1 MLNTVRILSIDGG
14 GIRGIIPAVVLSRL
28 ERQTGQRIA
37 DLFDL
42 VAGTSTGGILALG
55 LTRPGE
61 GGRPLYSA
69 AQMAELYEKEGS
81 KIFSTSWWRRM
92 RTLGS
97 LAEERYSANGI
108 EEVLRRYFGDVRLQ
122 DACTDVL
129 VPSYEIERR
138 TPFFFKSAMARKRAE
153 YDFPMWE
160 VARATS
166 AAPTYF
172 EPARVP
178 VPDSVD
184 YWALIDGGVFAN
196 NPAACALVEAM
207 ALNPRATKFV
217 VVSLG
222 TGTVLP
228 RISLDRAKSWGTAG
242 WLRPGLDIVLD
253 GVSATVDY
261 QLQQLLPGD
270 YHRYQVTLQQS
281 DQQMDDV
288 RPENLRNLRLQAEA
302 LCRERSGEL
311 RNLGE
316 RLVEIGTAREQRA
329 A

>member
-1 MLNTVRILSIDGG
+1 MQNTVRILSIDGG

-28 ERQTGQRIA
+28 ERQTGQRVA

-55 LTRPGE
+55 LTRPGT

-69 AQMAELYEKEGS
+69 AEMSELYEREGS
-81 KIFSTSWWRRM
+81 KIFSASFWRRM
-92 RTLGS
+92 RTMGS
-97 LAEERYSANGI
+97 LREERYSADGI
-108 EEVLRRYFGDVRLQ
+108 EEVLRRYFEDTRLK
-122 DACTDVL
+122 DACTGVL

-138 TPFFFKSAMARKRAE
+138 KPFFFKSASARERPE
-153 YDFPMWE
+153 YDFPMWQ

-172 EPARVP
+172 EPARLP
-178 VPDSVD
+178 VPNSSD

-196 NPAACALVEAM
+196 NPGACALVEAI
-207 ALNPRATKFV
+207 ARNPWATKFL

-222 TGTVLP
+222 TGNLLQ
-228 RISLDRAKSWGTAG
+228 RIPIDEAKGWGTAG
-242 WLRPGLDIVLD
+242 WLRPVLDIVLD

-270 YHRYQVTLQQS
+270 YHRFQVTLHQN
-281 DQQMDDV
+281 DQEMDDV

-302 LCRERSGEL
+302 MCRERSREL
-311 RNLGE
+311 RKLGE
-316 RLVEIGTAREQRA
+316 RLVAIGAAHKQRA

>member
-1 MLNTVRILSIDGG
+1 
-14 GIRGIIPAVVLSRL
+14 
-28 ERQTGQRIA
+28 
-37 DLFDL
+37 
-42 VAGTSTGGILALG
+42 
-55 LTRPGE
+55 
-61 GGRPLYSA
+61 
-69 AQMAELYEKEGS
+69 
-81 KIFSTSWWRRM
+81 M

-97 LAEERYSANGI
+97 LAEERYSADGI
-108 EEVLRRYFGDVRLQ
+108 EEVLRRYFGDSRLK
-122 DACTDVL
+122 DAYTEVL

-138 TPFFFKSAMARKRAE
+138 TPFFFKSAMARERAE

-160 VARATS
+160 AARATS

-178 VPDSVD
+178 VPDSSD

-196 NPAACALVEAM
+196 NPAACALVEAI
-207 ALNPRATKFV
+207 ARNPGATKFV

-222 TGTVLP
+222 TGTLLP
-228 RISLDRAKSWGTAG
+228 RIAIERAKGWGKAR
-242 WLRPGLDIVLD
+242 WLGPVLDIVLD

-270 YHRYQVTLQQS
+270 YQRYQVTLQAS
-281 DQQMDDV
+281 DQEMDDV

-311 RNLGE
+311 RKLGE
-316 RLVEIGTAREQRA
+316 RLVAIGAAREQRA

>member
-1 MLNTVRILSIDGG
+1 MQNTVRILSIDGG
-14 GIRGIIPAVVLSRL
+14 GIRGIIPAVVLARL
-28 ERQTGQRIA
+28 ERQTGQPVA

-55 LTRPGE
+55 LTRPGQ

-69 AQMAELYEKEGS
+69 ADMAELYEKEGA
-81 KIFSTSWWRRM
+81 KIFSASWWRRM

-97 LAEERYSANGI
+97 LAEERYSADGI
-108 EEVLRRYFGDVRLQ
+108 EGVLKAYFGETWLKE
-122 DACTDVL
+122 ACTDVI

-138 TPFFFKSAMARKRAE
+138 TPFFFKSAMARERAE
-153 YDFPMWE
+153 YDFPMWQA
-160 VARATS
+160 ARATS

-178 VPDSVD
+178 VGDSSD

-196 NPAACALVEAM
+196 NPAACALVEAISR
-207 ALNPRATKFV
+207 NPRATKFV

-222 TGTVLP
+222 TGVTLP
-228 RISLDRAKSWGTAG
+228 RISIERAKGWGTAS
-242 WLRPGLDIVLD
+242 WLRPVLDIVLD

-270 YHRYQVTLQQS
+270 YQRYQVTLQAS

-302 LCRERSGEL
+302 LCRERSGDL
-311 RNLGE
+311 RKLGE
-316 RLVEIGTAREQRA
+316 RLVAIGAARERRA

>member
-1 MLNTVRILSIDGG
+1 MQDTVRILSIDGG

-28 ERQTGQRIA
+28 ERQTGQRVA

-55 LTRPGE
+55 LTRPGA

-69 AQMAELYEKEGS
+69 AQMAELYEKEGT

-97 LAEERYSANGI
+97 LAEERYSADGI
-108 EEVLRRYFGDVRLQ
+108 EEVLRRYFGDVRLK

-138 TPFFFKSAMARKRAE
+138 TPFFFKSAMARERAE

-160 VARATS
+160 AARATS

-178 VPDSVD
+178 VPDSAD

-228 RISLDRAKSWGTAG
+228 RISIDRAKGWGTAG
-242 WLRPGLDIVLD
+242 WMLPVLDIVLD

-261 QLQQLLPGD
+261 QLQKLLPGD
-270 YHRYQVTLQQS
+270 YHRYQVTLQAS
-281 DQQMDDV
+281 DQQLDDV

-302 LCRERSGEL
+302 LCRVRSGEL
-311 RNLGE
+311 RKLGE
-316 RLVEIGTAREQRA
+316 RLVEIGAAREQRA